1 MMYWVKLILI
11 SIFLILCI
19 LLGWWILVGK
29 SQSYTLAEIFCLW
42 FFLSLAAVVGIP
54 FSAFVAGVFSENE
67 ASTASS
73 ASSNAAVNNNNLS
86 RNNNA
91 TVNNNRS
98 RGVEAAN
105 GRRRIVENGS
115 DVRNTAPQ
123 LSDNDSIIGHRR
135 LDL

>member
-1 MMYWVKLILI
+1 MMKWVKIL
-11 SIFLILCI
+11 FLIFCI
-19 LLGWWILVGK
+19 CLVGVVVVANEAK
-29 SQSYTLAEIFCLW
+29 GNELDSIGVIFALGVI
-42 FFLSLAAVVGIP
+42 LSLAAIVIILVNAFLSAVKSVISRI
-54 FSAFVAGVFSENE
+54 FSRNA

-73 ASSNAAVNNNNLS
+73 AGRA
-86 RNNNA
+86 
-91 TVNNNRS
+91 NNRS
-98 RGVEAAN
+98 RGIEAAN